1 MIDFPYHKKFF
12 ESEIQM
18 WLTHS
23 SEDYNVKAPD
33 GFGGYCSHRPKND
46 ILALDIRYLENIHA
60 LSMKDEDFSGT
71 TRG

>member
-1 MIDFPYHKKFF
+1 MGLGATAAKTQKY
-12 ESEIQM
+12 
-18 WLTHS
+18 
-23 SEDYNVKAPD
+23 
-33 GFGGYCSHRPKND
+33 